1 MQPGIVQQQTADST
15 RPYLTSDE
23 AATHLGL
30 SKRTL
35 ENFRTHG
42 GGPRFHKFGRK
53 MSATIA
59 MTLRL
64 GLKTLA
70 VHPQAKTEMR

>member
-53 MSATIA
+53 MV
-59 MTLRL
+59 RYHRND
-64 GLKTLA
+64 LA
-70 VHPQAKTEMR
+70 AWAEDARRTSTSQN